1 MRRAYRARIC
11 SRLQPRPRR
20 PELLDLP
27 MTTYRRHLAAGIHRL
42 TEILR
47 QEDLDAGHSRS

>member
-1 MRRAYRARIC
+1 
-11 SRLQPRPRR
+11 
-20 PELLDLP
+20 

-47 QEDLDAGHSRS
+47 QEDLDAGLSRS